1 MTMLATLSA
10 TFFALTLLS
19 APIAISMGISALVV
33 VAIWG
38 TPGVLLAQKLVN
50 GIDSFPLLAIPF
62 FILSAAIM
70 NSGGVTTRVIDLFAS
85 ALGRVRGSSGIV
97 NVGTNVFLSG
107 ISGSAVADAAASGAL
122 LIPEMK
128 KEGYSGAFAAAFTA
142 GAAVL
147 GPIIPPSIP
156 LVIYGVIAQVSVM
169 KLFLGAYIPGFII
182 AAALMVY
189 VSYVAKRQKLA
200 ARGRA
205 SWPEIGRKF
214 RVSVWALSMPLLLA
228 LGAKGGLFTVTELG
242 AVLVV
247 YALFIGWVIHREFQ
261 WRQFPGML
269 TDAALQTANIM
280 LIVGV
285 SSFIAYLIVINGIPR
300 DIQAHLKA
308 AELGPTG
315 FMLLVNVVFL
325 VAGIFL
331 DSTPVTII
339 LVPIFLTSAIGYG
352 IDPVHFGLVV
362 VLNLMIG
369 LIHPPIGLN
378 LLITQ
383 SISRAPMSEVV
394 RESLPIIAIIAI
406 ILAVLMLIT
415 FVPATVLWLPNA
427 LGIP

>member
-1 MTMLATLSA
+1 MTMLAVLSA
-10 TFFALTLLS
+10 VFFVLTLLS
-19 APIAISMGISALVV
+19 VPIAVAMGVAALVI
-33 VAIWG
+33 VALWG

-85 ALGRVRGSSGIV
+85 ALGRVRGSSGVV

-107 ISGSAVADAAASGAL
+107 ISGSSVADAAASGAL

-128 KEGYSGAFAAAFTA
+128 KEGYSPAFAAAFTA

-156 LVIYGVIAQVSVM
+156 LVIYGVIAQVSIM
-169 KLFLGAYIPGFII
+169 KLFVGAYIPGFII
-182 AAALMVY
+182 AAALIAY
-189 VSYVAKRQKLA
+189 VTYVARRKRLA
-200 ARGRA
+200 ARGSIA
-205 SWPEIGRKF
+205 WTEIGRKF
-214 RVSVWALSMPLLLA
+214 RVSLWALSMPLLLA

-242 AVLVV
+242 AVLVF
-247 YALFIGWVIHREFQ
+247 YALFAGWAIHREFQ

-280 LIVGV
+280 LIVGI
-285 SSFIAYLIVINGIPR
+285 SSFVAYLIVVNGIPR
-300 DIQAHLKA
+300 DIQAHLQSA
-308 AELGPTG
+308 DLGPHG
-315 FMLLVNVVFL
+315 FLLLVNIIFL

-331 DSTPVTII
+331 DSTPATII
-339 LVPIFLTSAIGYG
+339 LVPIFLPAALAYG

-383 SISRAPMSEVV
+383 SISRAPMGQVV
-394 RESLPIIAIIAI
+394 RESLPIIAII
-406 ILAVLMLIT
+406 LAVLLLIT
-415 FVPATVLWLPNA
+415 YVPATVLWLPNA
-427 LGIP
+427 LGMP